1 MISQFKD
8 YILSFSQDKI
18 QLDKLILTFNYS
30 LDKSN
35 ANLN

>member
-18 QLDKLILTFNYS
+18 QLDKLIMTFNYS
-30 LDKSN
+30 LEQEN